1 MLYRTLVAVITLTSL
16 LSLIGLSACHRDK
29 PEEAEETPRQEQT
42 PPAPGA
48 SAGPEASSP
57 RRQEPT
63 PPLTERQTPASAPP
77 SPTTSETASAQA
89 PPNLLARP
97 APASDNIPAELEQEM
112 LAHWEEIRSVSA
124 KLTTKFD
131 RLGDRETHQN
141 GLGVYNCLKRKGK
154 ILVRTKL
161 SNAITAKQDD
171 PEVPWLL
178 TEQRVN
184 KYSDGQFVHIIDER
198 YKRFTVTKRRA
209 VYPYVLYIGGK
220 RVFRFLRRLEG
231 LQRLPN
237 ETIDDKDIY
246 VFEGTLPGAR
256 RKVRVYLDK
265 ETGIMRQM
273 VTENET
279 SESTLTFAVSEVK
292 LNVEFSED
300 HFVFVPPDGVEVQD
314 LTIPLDP
321 DGQAATE
328 P

>member
-1 MLYRTLVAVITLTSL
+1 MPYRLLVTTIALTSL
-16 LSLIGLSACHRDK
+16 LSLISLSACRRDK
-29 PEEAEETPRQEQT
+29 AEEAEETSRQEET
-42 PPAPGA
+42 PPAPEASTGA
-48 SAGPEASSP
+48 EASSSL
-57 RRQEPT
+57 RQEPT
-63 PPLTERQTPASAPP
+63 LPLTERHIPASVPP
-77 SPTTSETASAQA
+77 STTVSETASAQ
-89 PPNLLARP
+89 PPDLRTRP
-97 APASDNIPAELEQEM
+97 APASDKIPAGLEREM
-112 LAHWEEIRSVSA
+112 LANWEGIRSVSA

-141 GLGVYNCLKRKGK
+141 GLGVYDCLKQNDK

-198 YKRFTVTKRRA
+198 YQRFTVTKRRA
-209 VYPYVLYIGGK
+209 VYPYIIYIGGE
-220 RVFRFLRRLEG
+220 RVVRFLRRLES
-231 LQRLPN
+231 LQRLPD
-237 ETIDDKDIY
+237 ETIDDKDVY
-246 VFEGTLPGAR
+246 VLEGALPGAR

-279 SESTLTFAVSEVK
+279 SESTLTFTISEVR

-314 LTIPLDP
+314 LTMPLDT
-321 DGQAATE
+321 GE
-328 P
+328 